1 MTPRERVLAALS
13 RKEPDLV
20 PHFEWILNP
29 RVRHAMTG
37 LESEL
42 DFIERM
48 DIDAVAVDTDMRKQ
62 VVDSRH
68 YKDEWGITRVSW
80 DEYPNA
86 VGHPIRTKD
95 DLARLTV
102 PDPDAEYR
110 FDSIKAAMNR
120 FGQERA
126 VIIRLRDVFSQ
137 PRDLMGFSD
146 FLAGFYTEPELVQD
160 LMRVSLDYNTRLA
173 ANVRELGAQ
182 IIVVGDDIAGTD
194 GLLISPEMYRRS
206 VFPHFRRL
214 VQSFK
219 ALGFLVI
226 KHSDG
231 DIMPVMDDLV
241 ESGIDC
247 IDPIEPRARM
257 DLKTMK
263 SRYGHKVALK
273 GNVDCVKTLV
283 SGSPLD
289 VRRAVKAC
297 IRDAGADGGYIIS
310 SSNSIHGGVDPALYR
325 AFLDAR
331 KELGRYPLDIDALEE
346 RDT

>member
-1 MTPRERVLAALS
+1 MTPKERVLAALA
-13 RKEPDLV
+13 RQEPDLV

-29 RVRHAMTG
+29 GVRRAMTG

-42 DFIERM
+42 DFIETM
-48 DIDAVAVDTDMRKQ
+48 DIDGIAVDTDMRK
-62 VVDSRH
+62 VTIDSRY

-86 VGHPIRTKD
+86 VGHPIRTKE
-95 DLARLTV
+95 DLAGLAV

-110 FDSIKAAMNR
+110 FDSIKAAMDR
-120 FGQERA
+120 FGEERA

-146 FLAGFYTEPELVQD
+146 FLAGFYSEPELIQE
-160 LMRVSLDYNTRLA
+160 LMRVSVDYNTRLA
-173 ANVRELGAQ
+173 ANVRQLGGQ

-194 GLLISPEMYRRS
+194 GLLISPEMYRQS
-206 VFPHFRRL
+206 VYPHFRQL
-214 VQSFK
+214 VQNFK

-247 IDPIEPRARM
+247 IDPIEPRAGM

-263 SRYGHKVALK
+263 SRYGGRVALK

-283 SGSPLD
+283 AGSPLE
-289 VRRAVKAC
+289 VRAAVKAC
-297 IRDAGADGGYIIS
+297 IRAAGTGGGYIIS
-310 SSNSIHGGVDPALYR
+310 SSNSIHAGVDPALYR
-325 AFLDAR
+325 VFLEAR
-331 KELGRYPLDIDALEE
+331 KELGRYPLDTDALEE